1 MLLNPLGMYSS
12 GGTIEGGALEELKNF
27 KEINTELSVD
37 STSEPSN
44 IKNVNLKTI
53 LDVQGSGIVL
63 ACFTNIVSASNVNN
77 EFVIIKVTIDGE
89 IVLWACNSL
98 RNGFVYSQG
107 INVEFGNQNNYLD
120 IYGTSDSISI
130 TNAEVNWKTIDDW
143 DVTCTKSL
151 EYAYTVLDL
160 PIIFN
165 DSLKIQTYS
174 FCLDTS
180 KLRKYEVYVRYK
192 LDE

>member
-12 GGTIEGGALEELKNF
+12 GGTIEGVALEELKNF
-27 KEINTELSVD
+27 KEIYTELSVE

-89 IVLWACNSL
+89 IVLWACNSF

-107 INVEFGNQNNYLD
+107 INVEFGKQNNHLD
-120 IYGTSDSISI
+120 IYGTSDLISAI
-130 TNAEVNWKTIDDW
+130 NAKINWKNINDW
-143 DVTCTKSL
+143 DVTCTKSFDC
-151 EYAYTVLDL
+151 AYTVLDL

-165 DSLKIQTYS
+165 DSLKVQTYS

-180 KLRKYEVYVRYK
+180 KQNEYEVYVRYK